1 MTASRQF
8 AGNYCDTPSSVQSCP
23 SSAASNR
30 LQACH
35 AMFDAI
41 IPVAESDSAEKFT
54 FNVIWLLFPLDE
66 RHVLLHEPC
75 FVHLSRK
82 G

>member
-1 MTASRQF
+1 
-8 AGNYCDTPSSVQSCP
+8 
-23 SSAASNR
+23 
-30 LQACH
+30 
-35 AMFDAI
+35 MFDAI